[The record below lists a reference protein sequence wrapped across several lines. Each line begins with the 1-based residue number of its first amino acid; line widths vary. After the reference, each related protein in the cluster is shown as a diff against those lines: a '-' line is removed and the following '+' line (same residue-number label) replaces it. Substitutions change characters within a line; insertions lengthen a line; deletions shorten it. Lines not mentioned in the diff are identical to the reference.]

1 MENAPR
7 LYDAVFSMLG
17 QHSHWR
23 DVRHLK
29 TLYWMV
35 VGLILSSQINLTDWL
50 DYTCS
55 RAMFAQSIQR
65 RFSRWLNNS
74 RIHERKLYAPLIR
87 QALSE
92 WKVTRLVRRARHEF
106 VMEPLLFDPSFP
118 DLSRTSHSG
127 DVEGDAA

>member
-1 MENAPR
+1 M
-7 LYDAVFSMLG
+7 S
-17 QHSHWR
+17 
-23 DVRHLK
+23 
-29 TLYWMV
+29 
-35 VGLILSSQINLTDWL
+35 LILSSQINLTDWL

-55 RAMFAQSIQR
+55 RAMFAQSIQW

-92 WKVTRLVRRARHEF
+92 WKVSRLVRRARHEF
-106 VMEPLLFDPSFP
+106 VMEPILFEPSFS

-127 DVEGDAA
+127 DVEGDTA